1 MGRERERKGGRI
13 KIGLKWSNVHSLSH
27 DKPGHLSTLVHCDS
41 LIEYPTL
48 SSLWRE
54 RRKKEER
61 ETDREGRE
69 GRRGGGKEIERERER
84 ENYNRNKI
92 SRYASQQ

>member
-1 MGRERERKGGRI
+1 M
-13 KIGLKWSNVHSLSH
+13 
-27 DKPGHLSTLVHCDS
+27 
-41 LIEYPTL
+41 IEYPTL

-84 ENYNRNKI
+84 ERIIIETKSVGMPHSDGVLCACLHDGSNNI
-92 SRYASQQ
+92 SKLHFQWV